1 MQILTWWITLLN
13 WSLICFDIVNYTS
26 ELLSDLCLGGGWGA
40 EGEVEVEVVTVD
52 MDPQPGTDT
61 TLTEDP
67 LPMMT
72 TTDTLP
78 EMTAEDRHQRGDY
91 FQSKDS

>member
-1 MQILTWWITLLN
+1 M
-13 WSLICFDIVNYTS
+13 
-26 ELLSDLCLGGGWGA
+26 
-40 EGEVEVEVVTVD
+40 EVEVVTVD

-78 EMTAEDRHQRGDY
+78 EMTAEDHHQRGDY
-91 FQSKDS
+91 FLQRFLEIGCVYSLSCLLLNSQTIIDE